1 MKFRLI
7 LFGCMIAVAAAAD
20 EPPLTQE
27 WLQKNYFESIRAEN
41 DRLIVVFRSTGE
53 RFYCA
58 GGDQPEKVNDY
69 GQTTPIMAGQTITL
83 SSRHGSLRFSPLPK
97 PIEKAGFLI
106 SSRIDARSFGG
117 GEQVRYAIVLLPKKG
132 SSELKFVQPEKGF
145 DPTMPPSDSTF
156 QKLLKEARKD
166 Q

>member
-7 LFGCMIAVAAAAD
+7 LFCCLITFTAAAD

-27 WLQKNYFESIRAEN
+27 WLHKNYFESIRAEN

-58 GGDQPEKVNDY
+58 GGERPEKINDY
-69 GQTTPIMAGQTITL
+69 GETMPIIVGETVTL

-106 SSRIDARSFGG
+106 TSRFDASSFGG

-132 SSELKFVQPEKGF
+132 TTELKFIQPEKGF
-145 DPTMPPSDSTF
+145 DPAMPPTDSTF
-156 QKLLKEARKD
+156 QTVLKEVTNN
-166 Q
+166 

>member
-7 LFGCMIAVAAAAD
+7 LFGCLIAVAAPA
-20 EPPLTQE
+20 EQPPLTQE
-27 WLQKNYFESIRAEN
+27 WLKKNYFESFRAET
-41 DRLIVVFRSTGE
+41 DRLILVFRSAGE

-58 GGDQPEKVNDY
+58 GGERPEKINDY
-69 GQTTPIMAGQTITL
+69 GETMPIMAGQAVTL

-106 SSRIDARSFGG
+106 TSGIDASSFGG
-117 GEQVRYAIVLLPKKG
+117 EEQFRYAIVLLPKKAT
-132 SSELKFVQPEKGF
+132 SEVKFIQPEKGF
-145 DPTMPPSDSTF
+145 DPAMPPSDSTF
-156 QKLLKEARKD
+156 QAVLKEVTRN

>member
-1 MKFRLI
+1 MKLRLL
-7 LFGCMIAVAAAAD
+7 LFGCFIACAAAAD
-20 EPPLTQE
+20 EPPLTQD

-41 DRLIVVFRSTGE
+41 DRLIVIFRSIGE

-69 GQTTPIMAGQTITL
+69 GETMPIMGGQTITL

-97 PIEKAGFLI
+97 PIEKGGFLI
-106 SSRIDARSFGG
+106 ASRIDARSFGG
-117 GEQVRYAIVLLPKKG
+117 DEQVRYAIVLLPKKG
-132 SSELKFVQPEKGF
+132 SSELKFIQPEKGF

-156 QKLLKEARKD
+156 QKILKEVSR
-166 Q
+166 